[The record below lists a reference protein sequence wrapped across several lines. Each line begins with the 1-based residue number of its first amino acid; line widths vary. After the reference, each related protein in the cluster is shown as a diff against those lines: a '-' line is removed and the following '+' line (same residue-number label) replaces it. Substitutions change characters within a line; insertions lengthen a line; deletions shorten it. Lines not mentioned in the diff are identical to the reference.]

1 MPKVLLSMVTWK
13 AADITIDCIA
23 SIESEIAKL
32 DDARLVVVDNGS
44 DDGSAERI
52 EAAIE
57 DRGWTH
63 FATLVRSGKN
73 GGFAFGHNC
82 ALRADLGS
90 AEPADYAILLN
101 PDMIILPDAFST
113 LVEFMESHPRAAMA
127 GARSQDEDGTVHS
140 CSFRFPGVLNE
151 FASYARVGVIDRA
164 LDKHIARMPV
174 VDEPHQVDWVSG
186 ACVIVRREVLEQV
199 GLLDEA
205 FFLYYEE
212 TDWMLRTKRLGWEI
226 WHVPQAKV
234 VHFVGHATN
243 IKSRNDDR
251 PPRRPQFWFESR
263 RHYYVK
269 NFGRGYAAL
278 TDAAATAGLL
288 LWRLKLLVK
297 RERDMDPPHLLRDIV
312 RNGVAPPKDRRTGW

>member
-32 DDARLVVVDNGS
+32 DDAHLVVVDNDSG
-44 DDGSAERI
+44 DGSAEKI

-57 DRGWTH
+57 ARGWDR

-73 GGFAFGHNC
+73 GGFAYGHNC
-82 ALRADLGS
+82 ALRADLAADS
-90 AEPADYAILLN
+90 PADYAIMLN
-101 PDMIILPDAFST
+101 PDMIILPGAFTS
-113 LVEFMESHPRAAMA
+113 LVEFMESHPRAGMA

-140 CSFRFPGVLNE
+140 CSFRFPGVANE
-151 FASYARVGVIDRA
+151 FASYARVGAIDRV
-164 LDKHIARMPV
+164 LQDHIARMPV
-174 VDEPHQVDWVSG
+174 RQDAHQVDWVSG

-199 GLLDEA
+199 GLLDET

-212 TDWMLRTKRLGWEI
+212 TDWMLRAKRLGWEI
-226 WHVPQAKV
+226 WHVPAAKV

-243 IKSRNDDR
+243 IRSRNDER
-251 PPRRPQFWFESR
+251 PGRRPQFWFESR

-278 TDAAATAGLL
+278 TDAAATAGIL
-288 LWRLKLLVK
+288 LWRLKLMVK
-297 RERDMDPPHLLRDIV
+297 REKNMDPPHLLRDLV
-312 RNGVAPPKDRRTGW
+312 RNGVAPPKQRRTGW